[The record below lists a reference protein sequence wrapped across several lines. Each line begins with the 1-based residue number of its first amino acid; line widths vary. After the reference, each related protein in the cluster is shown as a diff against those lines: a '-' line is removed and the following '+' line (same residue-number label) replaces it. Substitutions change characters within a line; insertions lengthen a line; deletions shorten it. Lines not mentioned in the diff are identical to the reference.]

1 MPDTVTVVDASLV
14 VKAILPNPEISRCQA
29 VLEQLQGTP
38 LVAPALWM
46 YEITSAIAK
55 AVHFG
60 QITPED
66 GKAALHHALA
76 LGVQVILPDETQSN
90 LAYDLTLKLE
100 RAAAYDSFYL
110 AIAES
115 LQAEFWTADQRLVRS
130 LQNQRPAWLHFI
142 ED

>member
-1 MPDTVTVVDASLV
+1 MPDAVTVIDASLII
-14 VKAILPNPEISRCQA
+14 KAILPNPEMYQCQA
-29 VLEQLQGTP
+29 VLEQLQGTQ

-66 GKAALHHALA
+66 GNAVLHQALA
-76 LGVQVILPDETQSN
+76 LGVQVILPDEIQSN
-90 LAYDLTLKLE
+90 LAYDLTLKLK
-100 RAAAYDSFYL
+100 RAAVYDSFYL
-110 AIAES
+110 TIAES

-130 LQNQRPAWLHFI
+130 LQNQKPAWLHFI